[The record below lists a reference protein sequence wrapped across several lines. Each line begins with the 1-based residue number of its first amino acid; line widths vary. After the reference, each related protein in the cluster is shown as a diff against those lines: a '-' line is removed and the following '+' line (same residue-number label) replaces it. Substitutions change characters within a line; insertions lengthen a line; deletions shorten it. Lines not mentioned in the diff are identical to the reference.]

1 MSPYRAVIGLA
12 GHVDHGKT
20 LLIQALTGI
29 ITARAHE
36 QAIGMTQDL
45 GFAHF
50 DDGQGNTIGVI
61 DVPGHERYV
70 RNMVAGLWSL
80 DLVLLVIAADEGWM
94 PMTGDHLRLLKAMGV
109 PRLLVCINKCD
120 LVSQEELALLEE
132 ALLERVMDES
142 GMVPD
147 IVSVSAKRGDNIAV
161 LHAAIVQQL
170 ADVAGEQTARER
182 QDPRRYREEAP
193 PRLYVDRVF
202 TASGTGTVLTGTLQ
216 QGRLRV
222 GDKLRLYPA
231 GREVQIRSLQAYHQ
245 QVDEIG
251 AVCRVAVG
259 LKKVPHKEVARGH
272 CLASPA
278 GNFLAVTHL
287 IVRLESASQEQHS
300 QSLRNAEV
308 EVALGSWHGRARFVP
323 IKEVPMKEAP
333 IQEMPIKETRLA
345 RLIFASPV
353 PCFFGQPLA
362 IIRHGSSE
370 LLHGAR
376 ILWCGDI
383 HPAKRKVL
391 HALLCELPGDLAG
404 FNPATLRLGLD
415 GYALASHFTEPP
427 PATVQ
432 EGDWLL
438 NSAWLMDTRTA
449 LLATLAQQPQSAA
462 ELATRLRI
470 ALPVVQRL
478 LQRLKEEQ
486 QIRLH
491 HDKWQLGSGESED
504 ELGEEALLVLK
515 LVRDQGKEGY
525 EPGKLGPG
533 GVAIDPV
540 LQLTLPQGLRQ
551 KGALQKQLRNL
562 ARLTYLV
569 QLEGPIY
576 YDAELYDH
584 MVQAVLAGQQ
594 VGDLIDMGA
603 FKAITG
609 LSRKYAIP
617 FCLRM
622 EMDGWLRR
630 EENDRRVLRL
640 PAAQLAG
647 TQFADNEAV

>member
-1 MSPYRAVIGLA
+1 MTPYRAVIGLA

-20 LLIQALTGI
+20 LLIKTLTGI
-29 ITARAHE
+29 TTARTHE

-61 DVPGHERYV
+61 DVPGHERYI

-120 LVSQEELALLEE
+120 LVSPDELLLLEE
-132 ALLERVMDES
+132 SLLERVMDES

-147 IVSVSAKRGDNIAV
+147 ILSVSAKTGENMAA
-161 LHAAIVQQL
+161 LHAAIVHQL
-170 ADVAGEQTARER
+170 ADLPASQAARE
-182 QDPRRYREEAP
+182 QCA

-202 TASGTGTVLTGTLQ
+202 TANGTGTVLTGTLQ
-216 QGRLRV
+216 QGCLKV

-231 GREVQIRSLQAYHQ
+231 DREVQVRSLQAYHQ
-245 QVDEIG
+245 SVEEIG

-272 CLASPA
+272 CLTSTVGQCEAA
-278 GNFLAVTHL
+278 THL
-287 IVRLESASQEQHS
+287 IVRLNAESLSS
-300 QSLRNAEV
+300 KTLRTQEV

-323 IKEVPMKEAP
+323 IKD
-333 IQEMPIKETRLA
+333 TRLA
-345 RLIFASPV
+345 RLIFTSPI

-376 ILWCGDI
+376 IVWCGDI
-383 HPAKRKVL
+383 HPARRKAL
-391 HALLCELPGDLAG
+391 HTLLGELPDDLEHY
-404 FNPATLRLGLD
+404 NPATLQLGLN
-415 GYALASHFTEPP
+415 GYVLASRFDQRPEQVCPL
-427 PATVQ
+427 
-432 EGDWLL
+432 GDWLL
-438 NSAWLMDTRTA
+438 DNHWLAQSRDQ
-449 LLATLAQQPQSAA
+449 LLTTLASEPLSAA
-462 ELATRLRI
+462 ELATRFGI
-470 ALPVVQRL
+470 ALPVTQAL
-478 LQRLKEEQ
+478 LQQLKSEQ
-486 QIRLH
+486 LIRLH
-491 HDKWQLGSGESED
+491 HDKWQPGSGESED
-504 ELGEEALLVLK
+504 DLGEEAQLVLK
-515 LVRDQGKEGY
+515 VVRDQGKEGY

-533 GVAIDPV
+533 GVELDPFITRKLPAA
-540 LQLTLPQGLRQ
+540 LQQGLQQ

-562 ARLTYLV
+562 ARLKYLV
-569 QLEGPIY
+569 QLDGPIY
-576 YDAELYDH
+576 YDAALYNQ
-584 MVQAVLAGQQ
+584 MVAAVLAGQQ
-594 VGDLIDMGA
+594 VGDLIDMA
-603 FKAITG
+603 SLKEITG

-622 EMDGWLRR
+622 EMDGWVRR
-630 EENDRRVLRL
+630 EENERRVLRL
-640 PAAQLAG
+640 PQ
-647 TQFADNEAV
+647 TQDDMEPA

>member
-1 MSPYRAVIGLA
+1 MTSYRAVIGLA

-20 LLIQALTGI
+20 LLIKALTGI
-29 ITARAHE
+29 TTARAHE

-61 DVPGHERYV
+61 DVPGHERYI

-120 LVSQEELALLEE
+120 LISPDELLLLEE
-132 ALLERVMDES
+132 SLLERVMDES

-147 IVSVSAKRGDNIAV
+147 IVSVSAKTGANMAA
-161 LHAAIVQQL
+161 LHAAIVRQL
-170 ADVAGEQTARER
+170 GDMAEHHAPREQA
-182 QDPRRYREEAP
+182 A

-202 TASGTGTVLTGTLQ
+202 TANGTGTVLTGTLQ
-216 QGRLRV
+216 QGSLKV

-231 GREVQIRSLQAYHQ
+231 GREVQVRSLQAYHQ
-245 QVDEIG
+245 SVDEIG

-272 CLASPA
+272 CLTSAA
-278 GNFLAVTHL
+278 GQCEAATHL
-287 IVRLESASQEQHS
+287 IVRLNEVGGSIREQ
-300 QSLRNAEV
+300 RNREV

-323 IKEVPMKEAP
+323 IKD
-333 IQEMPIKETRLA
+333 TRLA
-345 RLIFASPV
+345 RLIFASPI

-376 ILWCGDI
+376 IVWCGDI
-383 HPAKRKVL
+383 HPARRKTL
-391 HALLCELPGDLAG
+391 HALLGELPDELEHY
-404 FNPATLRLGLD
+404 NPATLQLGLN
-415 GYALASHFTEPP
+415 GYVLASRFAQRPEQVTPLGE
-427 PATVQ
+427 
-432 EGDWLL
+432 WLL
-438 NSAWLMDTRTA
+438 DSCWLTQSRDQ
-449 LLATLAQQPQSAA
+449 LLATLASEPLSAT
-462 ELATRLRI
+462 ELTTRVGI
-470 ALPVVQRL
+470 ALPVIQAL
-478 LQRLKEEQ
+478 LQQLKSEQ
-486 QIRLH
+486 LVRLH
-491 HDKWQLGSGESED
+491 HDKWQQGSGESED
-504 ELGEEALLVLK
+504 DLGEEALLVLK
-515 LVRDQGKEGY
+515 VVRDQGKEGY

-533 GVAIDPV
+533 GVALDPFITQKLPAA
-540 LQLTLPQGLRQ
+540 LQQGLQQ

-562 ARLTYLV
+562 ARLKYLV
-569 QLEGPIY
+569 QLDGPIY
-576 YDAELYDH
+576 YDAALYNQ
-584 MVQAVLAGQQ
+584 MVAAVLAGQQ
-594 VGDLIDMGA
+594 VGDLIDMA
-603 FKAITG
+603 SFKEITG

-622 EMDGWLRR
+622 EMDGWVRR
-630 EENDRRVLRL
+630 EENERRVLRL
-640 PAAQLAG
+640 PA
-647 TQFADNEAV
+647 TQDEMEPA

>member
-1 MSPYRAVIGLA
+1 MTPYRAVIGLA

-29 ITARAHE
+29 TTARAHE

-61 DVPGHERYV
+61 DVPGHERYI

-120 LVSQEELALLEE
+120 LVTPDELLLQEES
-132 ALLERVMDES
+132 LLERVMDES

-147 IVSVSAKRGDNIAV
+147 IVSVSAKTGENMAA
-161 LHAAIVQQL
+161 LHAAIVRQL
-170 ADVAGEQTARER
+170 GDMAEHHAPREQA
-182 QDPRRYREEAP
+182 A

-202 TASGTGTVLTGTLQ
+202 TANGTGTVLTGTLQ
-216 QGRLRV
+216 QGSLKV
-222 GDKLRLYPA
+222 GDKLHLYPA
-231 GREVQIRSLQAYHQ
+231 DREVQVRSLQAYHQ
-245 QVDEIG
+245 SVEEIS

-272 CLASPA
+272 CLTSATGQCEA
-278 GNFLAVTHL
+278 ATHL
-287 IVRLESASQEQHS
+287 IVRLNAESLSGKA
-300 QSLRNAEV
+300 LRTQEV

-323 IKEVPMKEAP
+323 IKE
-333 IQEMPIKETRLA
+333 TRLA
-345 RLIFASPV
+345 RLIFASPI

-376 ILWCGDI
+376 IVWCGDI
-383 HPAKRKVL
+383 HPARRKAL
-391 HALLCELPGDLAG
+391 HALLGELPDDLERY
-404 FNPATLRLGLD
+404 NPATLQLGLN
-415 GYALASHFTEPP
+415 GYVLASSFDQQPEQVTPL
-427 PATVQ
+427 
-432 EGDWLL
+432 GDWLL
-438 NSAWLMDTRTA
+438 DNHWLTQSRDQ
-449 LLATLAQQPQSAA
+449 LLATLKSEPLSAA
-462 ELATRLRI
+462 ELATRFGI
-470 ALPVVQRL
+470 ALPVTQAL
-478 LQRLKEEQ
+478 LQQLKSEQ
-486 QIRLH
+486 LVRLH
-491 HDKWQLGSGESED
+491 HDKWQPGSGESED
-504 ELGEEALLVLK
+504 DLGEEALLVLK
-515 LVRDQGKEGY
+515 VVRDQGKEGY

-533 GVAIDPV
+533 GVELDPFITRKLPAA
-540 LQLTLPQGLRQ
+540 LQQGLLQ

-562 ARLTYLV
+562 ARLKYLV
-569 QLEGPIY
+569 QLDGPIY
-576 YDAELYDH
+576 YDAALYNQ
-584 MVQAVLAGQQ
+584 MVAAVLAGQQ
-594 VGDLIDMGA
+594 VGDLIDMA
-603 FKAITG
+603 SFKEITG

-622 EMDGWLRR
+622 EMDGWVRR
-630 EENDRRVLRL
+630 EENERRVLRL
-640 PAAQLAG
+640 PA
-647 TQFADNEAV
+647 TQDEMEPA

>member
-1 MSPYRAVIGLA
+1 MTPYRAVIGLA

-29 ITARAHE
+29 TTARAHE

-61 DVPGHERYV
+61 DVPGHERYI

-120 LVSQEELALLEE
+120 LVEPDERALLEE
-132 ALLERVMDES
+132 SLLERVMDES

-147 IVSVSAKRGDNIAV
+147 IVSVSAKTGANMAA
-161 LHAAIVQQL
+161 LHAAIVRQL
-170 ADVAGEQTARER
+170 ADLPASQAARE
-182 QDPRRYREEAP
+182 QGAPRRSREEAP

-202 TASGTGTVLTGTLQ
+202 TANGTGAVLTGTLQ
-216 QGRLRV
+216 QGSLKV

-231 GREVQIRSLQAYHQ
+231 DREVQVRSLQAYHQ
-245 QVDEIG
+245 SLDEIG

-259 LKKVPHKEVARGH
+259 LKKVPHKEVARGY
-272 CLASPA
+272 CLTSAA
-278 GNFLAVTHL
+278 GQCEAATHL
-287 IVRLESASQEQHS
+287 IVRLNAESLSGKA
-300 QSLRNAEV
+300 LRTQEV

-323 IKEVPMKEAP
+323 IKDT
-333 IQEMPIKETRLA
+333 QLA
-345 RLIFASPV
+345 RLIFATPI

-376 ILWCGDI
+376 IVWCGDI
-383 HPAKRKVL
+383 HPARRKAL
-391 HALLCELPGDLAG
+391 HALLGELPDVLAG
-404 FNPATLRLGLD
+404 YNPAALQLGLN
-415 GYALASHFTEPP
+415 GYVAAGRFDALPDHVTPL
-427 PATVQ
+427 
-432 EGDWLL
+432 GDWLL
-438 NSAWLMDTRTA
+438 DNHWLAQSRERM
-449 LLATLAQQPQSAA
+449 LATLASEPLSAA
-462 ELATRLRI
+462 ELATRFGI
-470 ALPVVQRL
+470 ALPVTHAL
-478 LQRLKEEQ
+478 LQQLKGEQ
-486 QIRLH
+486 LVRLH
-491 HDKWQLGSGESED
+491 HDKWQPGSGESED
-504 ELGEEALLVLK
+504 DLGEEAQLVLK

-533 GVAIDPV
+533 GVELDPFITRKLPAA
-540 LQLTLPQGLRQ
+540 LQQGLQQ

-562 ARLTYLV
+562 ARLKYLV
-569 QLEGPIY
+569 QLDGPIY
-576 YDAELYDH
+576 YDAVLYNQ
-584 MVQAVLAGQQ
+584 MVAAVLAGQQ
-594 VGDLIDMGA
+594 VGDLIDMA
-603 FKAITG
+603 SLKEITG

-622 EMDGWLRR
+622 EMDGWVRR
-630 EENDRRVLRL
+630 EENERRVLRL
-640 PAAQLAG
+640 PERQDALQAKLA
-647 TQFADNEAV
+647 

>member
-1 MSPYRAVIGLA
+1 MTSYRAVIGLA

-20 LLIQALTGI
+20 QLIKALTGI
-29 ITARAHE
+29 TTARAHE

-61 DVPGHERYV
+61 DVPGHERYI

-94 PMTGDHLRLLKAMGV
+94 PMTGEHLRLLKAMGV
-109 PRLLVCINKCD
+109 PRLVVCINKCD
-120 LVSQEELALLEE
+120 LVSTDELVLLEE
-132 ALLERVMDES
+132 HLLERVMDES

-147 IVSVSAKRGDNIAV
+147 IVSVSAKTGANMAA
-161 LHAAIVQQL
+161 LHAAILRQL
-170 ADVAGEQTARER
+170 ADLPTSHAALEQGA
-182 QDPRRYREEAP
+182 PRRDREEAP

-216 QGRLRV
+216 QGSLKV
-222 GDKLRLYPA
+222 GEKLLLQPA

-245 QVDEIG
+245 SVDEIS

-272 CLASPA
+272 CLTRADGQCEVA
-278 GNFLAVTHL
+278 THL
-287 IVRLESASQEQHS
+287 IVRLSEVGDSIRE
-300 QSLRNAEV
+300 LRSPLHNKEV

-323 IKEVPMKEAP
+323 IKD
-333 IQEMPIKETRLA
+333 TRLA
-345 RLIFASPV
+345 RLIFTSPI

-376 ILWCGDI
+376 IVWCGDI
-383 HPAKRKVL
+383 HPARRKTL
-391 HALLCELPGDLAG
+391 HALLGNLPDDLTDYHSANLELGLNGYVAASRFGALATELPAHLVQLGDWILER
-404 FNPATLRLGLD
+404 TWLTQRRDELLGT
-415 GYALASHFTEPP
+415 LASEP
-427 PATVQ
+427 
-432 EGDWLL
+432 L
-438 NSAWLMDTRTA
+438 
-449 LLATLAQQPQSAA
+449 SAA
-462 ELATRLRI
+462 ELAARLGI
-470 ALPVVQRL
+470 AQPVLQVLL
-478 LQRLKEEQ
+478 LQLKTGQ
-486 QIRLH
+486 LVRLH
-491 HDKWQLGSGESED
+491 HDKWQPGNGESED
-504 ELGEEALLVLK
+504 DLEEEAQLVLK

-533 GVAIDPV
+533 GVTVDPLLSLPASLRQR
-540 LQLTLPQGLRQ
+540 LQQ

-562 ARLTYLV
+562 ARLKYLV

-576 YDAELYDH
+576 YDAALYNQ
-584 MVQAVLAGQQ
+584 MVETVLACQQ
-594 VGDLIDMGA
+594 VGDLIDMA
-603 FKAITG
+603 SLKQVTG

-622 EMDGWLRR
+622 EMDGWVRR
-630 EENDRRVLRL
+630 EENDRRVLRM
-640 PAAQLAG
+640 PARAHEVPA
-647 TQFADNEAV
+647 

>member
-1 MSPYRAVIGLA
+1 MPPYRAVIGLA

-20 LLIQALTGI
+20 LLIKALTGI
-29 ITARAHE
+29 TTARAHE

-61 DVPGHERYV
+61 DVPGHERYI

-120 LVSQEELALLEE
+120 LVSPDELLLLEE
-132 ALLERVMDES
+132 SLLERVMDES

-147 IVSVSAKRGDNIAV
+147 IVSVSAKTGANMAA
-161 LHAAIVQQL
+161 LHAAIVRQL
-170 ADVAGEQTARER
+170 ADLPASQAARE
-182 QDPRRYREEAP
+182 QGAPRRSCEEAP

-202 TASGTGTVLTGTLQ
+202 TANGTGTVLTGTLQ
-216 QGRLRV
+216 QGCLKV

-231 GREVQIRSLQAYHQ
+231 DREVQVRSLQAYHQ
-245 QVDEIG
+245 SVEEIG

-272 CLASPA
+272 CLTSATGQCEA
-278 GNFLAVTHL
+278 ATHL
-287 IVRLESASQEQHS
+287 IVRLNAESLSS
-300 QSLRNAEV
+300 KTLRPSLHNKEV

-323 IKEVPMKEAP
+323 IKD
-333 IQEMPIKETRLA
+333 TRLA
-345 RLIFASPV
+345 RLIFTSPI

-376 ILWCGDI
+376 IVWCGDI
-383 HPAKRKVL
+383 HPARRKAL
-391 HALLCELPGDLAG
+391 HTLLGELPDDLERY
-404 FNPATLRLGLD
+404 NPAALQLGLN
-415 GYALASHFTEPP
+415 GYVQASRFDQRPEQVTPLGE
-427 PATVQ
+427 
-432 EGDWLL
+432 WLL
-438 NSAWLMDTRTA
+438 DNCWLAQSRDQ
-449 LLATLAQQPQSAA
+449 LLATLKSEPLSAA
-462 ELATRLRI
+462 ELATRFDI
-470 ALPVVQRL
+470 ALPVIQAL
-478 LQRLKEEQ
+478 LQQLKSEQ
-486 QIRLH
+486 LVRLH
-491 HDKWQLGSGESED
+491 HDKWQPGSGESED
-504 ELGEEALLVLK
+504 DLGEEAQLVLK
-515 LVRDQGKEGY
+515 VVRDQGKEGY

-533 GVAIDPV
+533 GVELDPFITRKLPAA
-540 LQLTLPQGLRQ
+540 LQQGLQQ

-562 ARLTYLV
+562 ARLKYLV
-569 QLEGPIY
+569 QLDGPIY
-576 YDAELYDH
+576 YDAELYNQ
-584 MVQAVLAGQQ
+584 MVAAVLAGQQ
-594 VGDLIDMGA
+594 VGDLIDMA
-603 FKAITG
+603 SLKEITG

-622 EMDGWLRR
+622 EMDGWVRR
-630 EENDRRVLRL
+630 EENERRVLRL
-640 PAAQLAG
+640 PT
-647 TQFADNEAV
+647 TQDEMEPV

>member
-1 MSPYRAVIGLA
+1 MTSYRAVIGLA

-20 LLIQALTGI
+20 LLIKALTGI
-29 ITARAHE
+29 TTARAHE

-61 DVPGHERYV
+61 DVPGHERYI

-120 LVSQEELALLEE
+120 LVSPDELLLLEE
-132 ALLERVMDES
+132 SLLERVMDES

-147 IVSVSAKRGDNIAV
+147 IVSVSAKTGENMAA
-161 LHAAIVQQL
+161 LHAAIVRQL
-170 ADVAGEQTARER
+170 GDMAEHHAPRER
-182 QDPRRYREEAP
+182 AA

-202 TASGTGTVLTGTLQ
+202 TANGTGTVLTGTLQ
-216 QGRLRV
+216 QGSLKV

-231 GREVQIRSLQAYHQ
+231 DREVQVRSLQAYHQ
-245 QVDEIG
+245 SVDEIG

-272 CLASPA
+272 CLTSAA
-278 GNFLAVTHL
+278 GQCEAATHL
-287 IVRLESASQEQHS
+287 IVRLCEVGGSIREQ
-300 QSLRNAEV
+300 RNREV

-323 IKEVPMKEAP
+323 IKN
-333 IQEMPIKETRLA
+333 TRLA
-345 RLIFASPV
+345 RLIFASPI

-376 ILWCGDI
+376 IVWCGDI
-383 HPAKRKVL
+383 HPARRKAL
-391 HALLCELPGDLAG
+391 HALLGELPDDLERY
-404 FNPATLRLGLD
+404 NPATLQLGLN
-415 GYALASHFTEPP
+415 GYVQASRFDQRPEQVTPLGE
-427 PATVQ
+427 
-432 EGDWLL
+432 WLL
-438 NSAWLMDTRTA
+438 DSCWLAQSRDQ
-449 LLATLAQQPQSAA
+449 LLATLASEPLSAA
-462 ELATRLRI
+462 ELATRFGI
-470 ALPVVQRL
+470 ALPVTQAL
-478 LQRLKEEQ
+478 LQQLKSEQ
-486 QIRLH
+486 LVRLH
-491 HDKWQLGSGESED
+491 HEKWQPGSGESED
-504 ELGEEALLVLK
+504 DLGEEAQLVLK
-515 LVRDQGKEGY
+515 VVRDQGKEGY

-533 GVAIDPV
+533 GVALDPFITRQLPAA
-540 LQLTLPQGLRQ
+540 LQQGLQQ

-562 ARLTYLV
+562 ARLKYLV
-569 QLEGPIY
+569 QLDGPIY
-576 YDAELYDH
+576 YDAALYNQ
-584 MVQAVLAGQQ
+584 MVAAVLAGQQ
-594 VGDLIDMGA
+594 VGDLIDMA
-603 FKAITG
+603 SLKEITG

-622 EMDGWLRR
+622 EMDGWVRR
-630 EENDRRVLRL
+630 EENERRVLRL
-640 PAAQLAG
+640 PA
-647 TQFADNEAV
+647 TQDEMEPA

>member
-1 MSPYRAVIGLA
+1 MTPYRAVIGLA

-20 LLIQALTGI
+20 LLIKTLTGI
-29 ITARAHE
+29 TTARAHE

-61 DVPGHERYV
+61 DVPGHERYI

-120 LVSQEELALLEE
+120 LVSPEELVLLEE
-132 ALLERVMDES
+132 SLLERVMDES

-147 IVSVSAKRGDNIAV
+147 IVSVSAKTGENMAA
-161 LHAAIVQQL
+161 LHAAIVRQL
-170 ADVAGEQTARER
+170 ADLPASHAARE
-182 QDPRRYREEAP
+182 QSA

-202 TASGTGTVLTGTLQ
+202 TANGTGTVLTGTLQ
-216 QGRLRV
+216 QGSLKV

-231 GREVQIRSLQAYHQ
+231 DREVQVRSLQAYHQ
-245 QVDEIG
+245 SVDEIG

-272 CLASPA
+272 CLTSTVGQCEAA
-278 GNFLAVTHL
+278 THL
-287 IVRLESASQEQHS
+287 IVRL
-300 QSLRNAEV
+300 NAESLSGKALRTQEI

-323 IKEVPMKEAP
+323 IKD
-333 IQEMPIKETRLA
+333 TRLA
-345 RLIFASPV
+345 RLIFASPI

-376 ILWCGDI
+376 IVWCGDI
-383 HPAKRKVL
+383 HPARRKAL
-391 HALLCELPGDLAG
+391 HALLGELPDELEHY
-404 FNPATLRLGLD
+404 NPATLQLGLN
-415 GYALASHFTEPP
+415 GYVLASRFDQRPEQVTPLGE
-427 PATVQ
+427 
-432 EGDWLL
+432 WLL
-438 NSAWLMDTRTA
+438 DNCWLTQSRDQ
-449 LLATLAQQPQSAA
+449 LLATLQSEPLSAV
-462 ELATRLRI
+462 ELATRVGI
-470 ALPVVQRL
+470 ALPVIQAL
-478 LQRLKEEQ
+478 LQQLKSEQ
-486 QIRLH
+486 HIRLH
-491 HDKWQLGSGESED
+491 HDKWQPGSGESED
-504 ELGEEALLVLK
+504 DLGEEAQLVLK
-515 LVRDQGKEGY
+515 VVRDQGKEGY

-533 GVAIDPV
+533 GVELDPFITRKLPAA
-540 LQLTLPQGLRQ
+540 LQQGLLQ

-562 ARLTYLV
+562 ARLKYLV
-569 QLEGPIY
+569 QLDGSIY
-576 YDAELYDH
+576 YDAELYNQ
-584 MVQAVLAGQQ
+584 MVAAVLAGQQ
-594 VGDLIDMGA
+594 VGDLIDMA
-603 FKAITG
+603 SLKEITG

-622 EMDGWLRR
+622 EMDGWVRR
-630 EENDRRVLRL
+630 EENERRVLRL
-640 PAAQLAG
+640 PQ
-647 TQFADNEAV
+647 TQDEMEPA

>member
-1 MSPYRAVIGLA
+1 MTPYRAVIGLA

-20 LLIQALTGI
+20 LLIKALTGI
-29 ITARAHE
+29 TTARAHE

-61 DVPGHERYV
+61 DVPGHERYI

-120 LVSQEELALLEE
+120 LVSPDELLLLEE
-132 ALLERVMDES
+132 SLLERVMDES

-147 IVSVSAKRGDNIAV
+147 IVSVSAKTGANMAA
-161 LHAAIVQQL
+161 LHTAIVRQL
-170 ADVAGEQTARER
+170 GDMAEHHVPREQAS
-182 QDPRRYREEAP
+182 

-202 TASGTGTVLTGTLQ
+202 TANGTGTVLTGTLQ
-216 QGRLRV
+216 QGSLKV

-231 GREVQIRSLQAYHQ
+231 DREVQVRSLQAYHQ
-245 QVDEIG
+245 SVDEIG

-272 CLASPA
+272 CLTSTVGQCEAA
-278 GNFLAVTHL
+278 THL
-287 IVRLESASQEQHS
+287 IVRLNAEILSGKA
-300 QSLRNAEV
+300 LRMQEV

-323 IKEVPMKEAP
+323 IKDS
-333 IQEMPIKETRLA
+333 RLA
-345 RLIFASPV
+345 RLIFASPI

-376 ILWCGDI
+376 IVWCGDI
-383 HPAKRKVL
+383 HPARRKAL
-391 HALLCELPGDLAG
+391 HTLLGELPDDLEHC
-404 FNPATLRLGLD
+404 NPATLQLGLN
-415 GYALASHFTEPP
+415 GYVLASRFDQRPEQVTPLGE
-427 PATVQ
+427 
-432 EGDWLL
+432 WLL
-438 NSAWLMDTRTA
+438 DNYWLAQSRGQ
-449 LLATLAQQPQSAA
+449 LLATLASEPLSAA
-462 ELATRLRI
+462 ELATRFGI
-470 ALPVVQRL
+470 ALPVTQAL
-478 LQRLKEEQ
+478 LQQLKSEQ
-486 QIRLH
+486 LIRLH
-491 HDKWQLGSGESED
+491 HDKWQQGSGESED
-504 ELGEEALLVLK
+504 DLGEEAQLVLK
-515 LVRDQGKEGY
+515 VVRDQGKEGY

-533 GVAIDPV
+533 GVELDPFITRKLPAA
-540 LQLTLPQGLRQ
+540 LQQGLQQ

-562 ARLTYLV
+562 ARLKYLV
-569 QLEGPIY
+569 QLDGPIY
-576 YDAELYDH
+576 YDAELYNQ
-584 MVQAVLAGQQ
+584 MVAAVLAGQQ
-594 VGDLIDMGA
+594 VGDLIDMA
-603 FKAITG
+603 SLKEITG

-622 EMDGWLRR
+622 EMDGWVRR
-630 EENDRRVLRL
+630 EENERRVLRL
-640 PAAQLAG
+640 PQ
-647 TQFADNEAV
+647 TQDEMEPT

>member
-1 MSPYRAVIGLA
+1 MTPYRAVIGLA

-20 LLIQALTGI
+20 LLIKALTGI
-29 ITARAHE
+29 TTARAHE

-61 DVPGHERYV
+61 DVPGHERYI

-120 LVSQEELALLEE
+120 LVSPDELALLEDS
-132 ALLERVMDES
+132 LLERVMDES

-147 IVSVSAKRGDNIAV
+147 IVSVSAKTGANMAA
-161 LHAAIVQQL
+161 LHAAIVRQL
-170 ADVAGEQTARER
+170 GDMAEHHALREQA
-182 QDPRRYREEAP
+182 A

-202 TASGTGTVLTGTLQ
+202 TANGTGTVLTGTLQ
-216 QGRLRV
+216 QGSLKV

-231 GREVQIRSLQAYHQ
+231 DREVQVRSLQAYHQ
-245 QVDEIG
+245 SVDEIG

-272 CLASPA
+272 CLTSAA
-278 GNFLAVTHL
+278 GQCEAATHL
-287 IVRLESASQEQHS
+287 IVRLNAESLSAKA
-300 QSLRNAEV
+300 LRTQEV

-323 IKEVPMKEAP
+323 IKDTQLV
-333 IQEMPIKETRLA
+333 
-345 RLIFASPV
+345 RLIFTSPI

-376 ILWCGDI
+376 IVWCGDI
-383 HPAKRKVL
+383 HPARRKAL
-391 HALLCELPGDLAG
+391 HALLGELPEELEHY
-404 FNPATLRLGLD
+404 NPATLQLGLN
-415 GYALASHFTEPP
+415 GYVLTSRFDQRPEQVTPL
-427 PATVQ
+427 
-432 EGDWLL
+432 GDWLL
-438 NSAWLMDTRTA
+438 DNHWLAQSRDQ
-449 LLATLAQQPQSAA
+449 LLATLASEPLSAA
-462 ELATRLRI
+462 ELATRFGI
-470 ALPVVQRL
+470 ALPVTQAL
-478 LQRLKEEQ
+478 LQQFKSEQ
-486 QIRLH
+486 LIRLH
-491 HDKWQLGSGESED
+491 HDKWQPGSGESED
-504 ELGEEALLVLK
+504 DLGEEAQLVLK
-515 LVRDQGKEGY
+515 VVRDQGKEGY

-533 GVAIDPV
+533 GVALDPFITRKLPAA
-540 LQLTLPQGLRQ
+540 LQQGLLQ

-562 ARLTYLV
+562 ARLKYLV
-569 QLEGPIY
+569 QLDGPIY
-576 YDAELYDH
+576 YDAALYNQ
-584 MVQAVLAGQQ
+584 MVAAVLAGQQ
-594 VGDLIDMGA
+594 VGDLIDMA
-603 FKAITG
+603 SFKEITG

-622 EMDGWLRR
+622 EMDGWVRR
-630 EENDRRVLRL
+630 EENERRVLRL
-640 PAAQLAG
+640 PA
-647 TQFADNEAV
+647 TQDEMEPA

>member
-1 MSPYRAVIGLA
+1 MTPYRAVIGLA

-20 LLIQALTGI
+20 LLIKALTGI
-29 ITARAHE
+29 TTARAHE

-61 DVPGHERYV
+61 DVPGHERYI

-120 LVSQEELALLEE
+120 LVSPNELALLEE
-132 ALLERVMDES
+132 SLLERVMDES

-147 IVSVSAKRGDNIAV
+147 IVSVSAKTGENMAA
-161 LHAAIVQQL
+161 LHTAIVRQL
-170 ADVAGEQTARER
+170 ADLPASHAARE
-182 QDPRRYREEAP
+182 QSA

-202 TASGTGTVLTGTLQ
+202 TANGTGTVLTGTLQ
-216 QGRLRV
+216 QGCLKV

-231 GREVQIRSLQAYHQ
+231 DREVQVRSLQAYHQ
-245 QVDEIG
+245 SVDEIG

-272 CLASPA
+272 CLTSAA
-278 GNFLAVTHL
+278 GQCEAATHL
-287 IVRLESASQEQHS
+287 IVRLNAESLSGKA
-300 QSLRNAEV
+300 LRTQEV

-323 IKEVPMKEAP
+323 IKE
-333 IQEMPIKETRLA
+333 TRLA
-345 RLIFASPV
+345 RLIFTSPI

-376 ILWCGDI
+376 IVWCGDI
-383 HPAKRKVL
+383 HPTRRKTL
-391 HALLCELPGDLAG
+391 HALLGELPDDLEHY
-404 FNPATLRLGLD
+404 NPAALQLGLN
-415 GYALASHFTEPP
+415 GYVLASRFDQQPEQVTPLGE
-427 PATVQ
+427 
-432 EGDWLL
+432 WLL
-438 NSAWLMDTRTA
+438 DNCWLAQSRDQ
-449 LLATLAQQPQSAA
+449 LLATLASEPLSAA
-462 ELATRLRI
+462 ELATRFGI
-470 ALPVVQRL
+470 ALPVTQAL
-478 LQRLKEEQ
+478 LQQLKSEQ
-486 QIRLH
+486 LIRLH
-491 HDKWQLGSGESED
+491 HDKWQPGSGESED
-504 ELGEEALLVLK
+504 DLGEEAQLVLK
-515 LVRDQGKEGY
+515 VVRDQGKEGY

-533 GVAIDPV
+533 GVELDPFITRKLPAA
-540 LQLTLPQGLRQ
+540 LQQGLQQ

-562 ARLTYLV
+562 ARLKYLV
-569 QLEGPIY
+569 QLDGPIY
-576 YDAELYDH
+576 YDAALYNQ
-584 MVQAVLAGQQ
+584 MVAEVLAGQQ
-594 VGDLIDMGA
+594 VGDLIDMA
-603 FKAITG
+603 SLKEITG

-622 EMDGWLRR
+622 EMDGWVRR
-630 EENDRRVLRL
+630 EENERRVLRL
-640 PAAQLAG
+640 PQ
-647 TQFADNEAV
+647 TQNEMEPT

>member
-1 MSPYRAVIGLA
+1 MTSYRAVIGLA

-20 LLIQALTGI
+20 QLIKALTGI
-29 ITARAHE
+29 TTARAHE

-61 DVPGHERYV
+61 DVPGHERYI

-109 PRLLVCINKCD
+109 PRLVVCINKCD
-120 LVSQEELALLEE
+120 LVSADELALLEE
-132 ALLERVMDES
+132 HLLERVMDES

-147 IVSVSAKRGDNIAV
+147 IVSVSAKTGEHIDA
-161 LHAAIVQQL
+161 LHPAILRQL
-170 ADVAGEQTARER
+170 ADLPASLAAH
-182 QDPRRYREEAP
+182 DKDA

-216 QGRLRV
+216 QGCLKV
-222 GDKLRLYPA
+222 GEKLLLQPA

-245 QVDEIG
+245 SVDEIG

-272 CLASPA
+272 CLTRADDQCEA
-278 GNFLAVTHL
+278 ATHL
-287 IVRLESASQEQHS
+287 IVRLSEVGGSIREQRSPLH
-300 QSLRNAEV
+300 NKEV

-323 IKEVPMKEAP
+323 IKD
-333 IQEMPIKETRLA
+333 TRLA
-345 RLIFASPV
+345 RLIFTDPI

-383 HPAKRKVL
+383 HPARRKVL
-391 HALLCELPGDLAG
+391 HALLGDLPDDLTDYHPANLELGLNGYVAASRFDALATELPAHL
-404 FNPATLRLGLD
+404 
-415 GYALASHFTEPP
+415 
-427 PATVQ
+427 VQ
-432 EGDWLL
+432 LGDWVLERTWLAQRRDELL
-438 NSAWLMDTRTA
+438 G
-449 LLATLAQQPQSAA
+449 TLANEPLSAA
-462 ELATRLRI
+462 ELAARLGI
-470 ALPVVQRL
+470 ALPVIQVLL
-478 LQRLKEEQ
+478 LQLKTGQ
-486 QIRLH
+486 LVRLH
-491 HDKWQLGSGESED
+491 HDKWQPGSGESED
-504 ELGEEALLVLK
+504 DLEEEAQLVLK

-533 GVAIDPV
+533 GVTVDP
-540 LQLTLPQGLRQ
+540 LLSLPASLRQ
-551 KGALQKQLRNL
+551 RLQQKGTLQKQLRNL
-562 ARLTYLV
+562 ARLKYLV

-576 YDAELYDH
+576 YDAALYNQ
-584 MVQAVLAGQQ
+584 MVETVLADQQ
-594 VGDLIDMGA
+594 VGDLIDMA
-603 FKAITG
+603 SLKQVTG

-622 EMDGWLRR
+622 EMDGWVRR
-630 EENDRRVLRL
+630 EENDRRVLRM
-640 PAAQLAG
+640 PARAHEVPA
-647 TQFADNEAV
+647 

>member
-1 MSPYRAVIGLA
+1 MTPYRAVIGLA

-20 LLIQALTGI
+20 LLIKALTGI
-29 ITARAHE
+29 TTARAHE

-61 DVPGHERYV
+61 DVPGHERYI

-120 LVSQEELALLEE
+120 LVSPDELLLLEE
-132 ALLERVMDES
+132 SLLERVMDES

-147 IVSVSAKRGDNIAV
+147 IVSVSAKTSANMAA
-161 LHAAIVQQL
+161 LHAAIVRQL
-170 ADVAGEQTARER
+170 AELPASHAARE
-182 QDPRRYREEAP
+182 QGA

-202 TASGTGTVLTGTLQ
+202 TANGTGTVLTGTLQ
-216 QGRLRV
+216 QGRLKV

-231 GREVQIRSLQAYHQ
+231 AREVQVRSLQAYHQ
-245 QVDEIG
+245 SVDEIG

-272 CLASPA
+272 CLTSTVGQCEAA
-278 GNFLAVTHL
+278 THL
-287 IVRLESASQEQHS
+287 IVRLNAESLSS
-300 QSLRNAEV
+300 KTLRPSLHNKEV

-323 IKEVPMKEAP
+323 IKD
-333 IQEMPIKETRLA
+333 TRLA
-345 RLIFASPV
+345 RLIFTSPI

-376 ILWCGDI
+376 IVWCGDI
-383 HPAKRKVL
+383 HPARRKAL
-391 HALLCELPGDLAG
+391 HTLLGELPDELEHY
-404 FNPATLRLGLD
+404 NPATLQLGLN
-415 GYALASHFTEPP
+415 GYVLASRFDQRPELVTPLGE
-427 PATVQ
+427 
-432 EGDWLL
+432 WLL
-438 NSAWLMDTRTA
+438 DNCWLAQSRDQ
-449 LLATLAQQPQSAA
+449 LLATLASEPLSAA
-462 ELATRLRI
+462 ELATRFGI
-470 ALPVVQRL
+470 SLPVTQAL
-478 LQRLKEEQ
+478 LQQLKSEQ
-486 QIRLH
+486 LIRLH
-491 HDKWQLGSGESED
+491 HDKWQPGCGESED
-504 ELGEEALLVLK
+504 DLGEEAQLVLK
-515 LVRDQGKEGY
+515 VVRDQGKEGY

-533 GVAIDPV
+533 GVELDPFITRQLPAA
-540 LQLTLPQGLRQ
+540 LQQGLLQ

-562 ARLTYLV
+562 ARLKYLV
-569 QLEGPIY
+569 QLDGPIY
-576 YDAELYDH
+576 YDTELYNQ
-584 MVQAVLAGQQ
+584 MVAAVLAGQQ
-594 VGDLIDMGA
+594 VGDLIDMA
-603 FKAITG
+603 SLKEITG

-622 EMDGWLRR
+622 EMDGWVRR
-630 EENDRRVLRL
+630 EENERRVLRL
-640 PAAQLAG
+640 PQ
-647 TQFADNEAV
+647 TQDEMEPA

>member
-1 MSPYRAVIGLA
+1 MTPYRAVIGLA

-20 LLIQALTGI
+20 LLIKALTGI
-29 ITARAHE
+29 TTARAHE

-61 DVPGHERYV
+61 DVPGHERYI

-120 LVSQEELALLEE
+120 LVSPDELLLLEE
-132 ALLERVMDES
+132 SLLERVMDES

-147 IVSVSAKRGDNIAV
+147 IVSVSAKTSANMAA
-161 LHAAIVQQL
+161 LHAAIVRQL
-170 ADVAGEQTARER
+170 AELPASHAARE
-182 QDPRRYREEAP
+182 QSA

-202 TASGTGTVLTGTLQ
+202 TANGTGTVLTGTLQ
-216 QGRLRV
+216 QGSLKV

-231 GREVQIRSLQAYHQ
+231 DREVQVRSLQAYHQ
-245 QVDEIG
+245 SVDEIG

-272 CLASPA
+272 CLTSAA
-278 GNFLAVTHL
+278 GQCEAATHL
-287 IVRLESASQEQHS
+287 IVRL
-300 QSLRNAEV
+300 NAESLSGKALRTQEI

-323 IKEVPMKEAP
+323 IKD
-333 IQEMPIKETRLA
+333 TRLA
-345 RLIFASPV
+345 RLIFTSPI

-376 ILWCGDI
+376 IVWCGDI
-383 HPAKRKVL
+383 HPARRKAL
-391 HALLCELPGDLAG
+391 HTLLGELPDELEHY
-404 FNPATLRLGLD
+404 NPATLQLGLI
-415 GYALASHFTEPP
+415 GYVLASRFDERPEQVTPLGE
-427 PATVQ
+427 
-432 EGDWLL
+432 WLL
-438 NSAWLMDTRTA
+438 DNCWLAQNRDQ
-449 LLATLAQQPQSAA
+449 LLATLASEPLSAA
-462 ELATRLRI
+462 ELATRFGI
-470 ALPVVQRL
+470 ALPVTQAL
-478 LQRLKEEQ
+478 LQQLKSEQ
-486 QIRLH
+486 LVRLH
-491 HDKWQLGSGESED
+491 HDKWQQGSGESED
-504 ELGEEALLVLK
+504 DLGEEAQLVLK
-515 LVRDQGKEGY
+515 VVRDQGKEGY

-533 GVAIDPV
+533 GVELDPFITRKLPAA
-540 LQLTLPQGLRQ
+540 LQQGLLQ

-562 ARLTYLV
+562 ARLKYLV
-569 QLEGPIY
+569 QLDGPIY
-576 YDAELYDH
+576 YDAELYNQ
-584 MVQAVLAGQQ
+584 MVAAVMAGQQ
-594 VGDLIDMGA
+594 VGDLIDMA
-603 FKAITG
+603 SLKEITG

-622 EMDGWLRR
+622 EMDGWVRR
-630 EENDRRVLRL
+630 EENERRVLRL
-640 PAAQLAG
+640 PQ
-647 TQFADNEAV
+647 TQDEMEPA

>member
-1 MSPYRAVIGLA
+1 MTSYRAVIGLA

-20 LLIQALTGI
+20 QLIKALTGI
-29 ITARAHE
+29 TTARAHE

-61 DVPGHERYV
+61 DVPGHERYI

-94 PMTGDHLRLLKAMGV
+94 PMTGEHLRLLKAMGV
-109 PRLLVCINKCD
+109 PRLVVCINKCD
-120 LVSQEELALLEE
+120 LVSADELALLEE
-132 ALLERVMDES
+132 HLLERVMDES

-147 IVSVSAKRGDNIAV
+147 IVSVSAKTGANMAA
-161 LHAAIVQQL
+161 LHAAILRQL
-170 ADVAGEQTARER
+170 ADLPASHAAHD
-182 QDPRRYREEAP
+182 QDA

-216 QGRLRV
+216 QGSLKV
-222 GDKLRLYPA
+222 GEKLLLQPA

-272 CLASPA
+272 CLTRADGQCEA
-278 GNFLAVTHL
+278 ATHL
-287 IVRLESASQEQHS
+287 IVRLAEVGTGIREQRSPLH
-300 QSLRNAEV
+300 NKEV

-323 IKEVPMKEAP
+323 IKD
-333 IQEMPIKETRLA
+333 TRLA
-345 RLIFASPV
+345 RLIFNDPI

-370 LLHGAR
+370 LLHGGR

-383 HPAKRKVL
+383 HPARRKAL
-391 HALLCELPGDLAG
+391 HALLGNLPDDLTDYH
-404 FNPATLRLGLD
+404 PANLELGLN
-415 GYALASHFTEPP
+415 GYVAASRFRTLPVDLPAHLVQLGDWVLERTWLAQRSDELLGTLASEP
-427 PATVQ
+427 
-432 EGDWLL
+432 L
-438 NSAWLMDTRTA
+438 
-449 LLATLAQQPQSAA
+449 SAA
-462 ELATRLRI
+462 ELATRLGI
-470 ALPVVQRL
+470 AQSVIQAL
-478 LQRLKEEQ
+478 LEQLKTGQ
-486 QIRLH
+486 LVRLH
-491 HDKWQLGSGESED
+491 HDKWQPGNGESED
-504 ELGEEALLVLK
+504 DLEEEAQLVLK

-533 GVAIDPV
+533 GVTVDPLLSLPASLRQR
-540 LQLTLPQGLRQ
+540 LQQ

-562 ARLTYLV
+562 ARLKYLV

-576 YDAELYDH
+576 YDAALYNQ
-584 MVQAVLAGQQ
+584 MVETVLAGQQ
-594 VGDLIDMGA
+594 VGDLIDMA
-603 FKAITG
+603 SLKQVTG

-622 EMDGWLRR
+622 EMDGWVRR
-630 EENDRRVLRL
+630 EENDRRVLRM
-640 PAAQLAG
+640 PARAHEVPA
-647 TQFADNEAV
+647 

>member
-1 MSPYRAVIGLA
+1 MTSYRAVIGLA

-20 LLIQALTGI
+20 LLIKALTGI
-29 ITARAHE
+29 TTARAHE

-61 DVPGHERYV
+61 DVPGHERYI

-120 LVSQEELALLEE
+120 LVSPDELELLEE
-132 ALLERVMDES
+132 SLLERVMDES

-147 IVSVSAKRGDNIAV
+147 IVSVSAKTGEKMAA
-161 LHAAIVQQL
+161 LHTAIGRQL
-170 ADVAGEQTARER
+170 ADLPASHAARE
-182 QDPRRYREEAP
+182 QSA

-202 TASGTGTVLTGTLQ
+202 TANGTGTVLTGTLQ
-216 QGRLRV
+216 QGSLKV

-231 GREVQIRSLQAYHQ
+231 DREVQVRSLQAYHQ
-245 QVDEIG
+245 SVDEIG

-272 CLASPA
+272 CLTSAA
-278 GNFLAVTHL
+278 GQCEAATHL
-287 IVRLESASQEQHS
+287 IVRLNAESLSGKA
-300 QSLRNAEV
+300 LRTQEV

-323 IKEVPMKEAP
+323 IKD
-333 IQEMPIKETRLA
+333 TRLA
-345 RLIFASPV
+345 RLIFTSPI

-376 ILWCGDI
+376 IVWCGDI
-383 HPAKRKVL
+383 HPARRKAL
-391 HALLCELPGDLAG
+391 HTLLGELPDDLDRY
-404 FNPATLRLGLD
+404 NPATLQLGLN
-415 GYALASHFTEPP
+415 GYVLASRFDQQPEQVTPLGE
-427 PATVQ
+427 
-432 EGDWLL
+432 WLL
-438 NSAWLMDTRTA
+438 DNCWLAQSRDQ
-449 LLATLAQQPQSAA
+449 LLATLASEPLSAA
-462 ELATRLRI
+462 ELATRFGI
-470 ALPVVQRL
+470 ALPVTQAL
-478 LQRLKEEQ
+478 LQQLKSEQ
-486 QIRLH
+486 LVRLH
-491 HDKWQLGSGESED
+491 HDKWQPGSGESED
-504 ELGEEALLVLK
+504 DLGEEAQLVLK
-515 LVRDQGKEGY
+515 VVRDQGKEGY

-533 GVAIDPV
+533 GVELDPFITRQLPAA
-540 LQLTLPQGLRQ
+540 LQQGLLQ

-562 ARLTYLV
+562 ARLKYLV
-569 QLEGPIY
+569 QLDGPIY
-576 YDAELYDH
+576 YDAALYNQ
-584 MVQAVLAGQQ
+584 MVAAVLAGQQ
-594 VGDLIDMGA
+594 VGDLIDMA
-603 FKAITG
+603 SLKEITG

-622 EMDGWLRR
+622 EMDGWVRR
-630 EENDRRVLRL
+630 EENERRVLRL
-640 PAAQLAG
+640 PA
-647 TQFADNEAV
+647 TQDEMEPA

>member
-1 MSPYRAVIGLA
+1 MTPYRAVIGLA

-20 LLIQALTGI
+20 QLIKALTGI
-29 ITARAHE
+29 TTARAHE

-61 DVPGHERYV
+61 DVPGHERYI

-120 LVSQEELALLEE
+120 LVSPDELLLLEE
-132 ALLERVMDES
+132 SLLERVMDES

-147 IVSVSAKRGDNIAV
+147 IVSVSAKTGENMAA
-161 LHAAIVQQL
+161 LHAAIVRQL
-170 ADVAGEQTARER
+170 GDMAEHHVPREQA
-182 QDPRRYREEAP
+182 A

-202 TASGTGTVLTGTLQ
+202 TANGTGTVLTGTLQ
-216 QGRLRV
+216 QGSLKV

-231 GREVQIRSLQAYHQ
+231 DREVQVRSLQAYHQ
-245 QVDEIG
+245 SVDEIG

-272 CLASPA
+272 CLTSVA
-278 GNFLAVTHL
+278 GQCEAATHL
-287 IVRLESASQEQHS
+287 IVRLCEVGGSIREQ
-300 QSLRNAEV
+300 RNREV

-323 IKEVPMKEAP
+323 IKD
-333 IQEMPIKETRLA
+333 TRLA
-345 RLIFASPV
+345 RLIFASPI

-376 ILWCGDI
+376 IVWCGDI
-383 HPAKRKVL
+383 HPARRKAL
-391 HALLCELPGDLAG
+391 HTLLGELPDDLEHY
-404 FNPATLRLGLD
+404 NPATLQLGLN
-415 GYALASHFTEPP
+415 GYVLASRFDQRPEQVTPLGE
-427 PATVQ
+427 
-432 EGDWLL
+432 WLL
-438 NSAWLMDTRTA
+438 DNCWLAQSRDQ
-449 LLATLAQQPQSAA
+449 LLATLASEPLSAA
-462 ELATRLRI
+462 ELATRFGI
-470 ALPVVQRL
+470 ALPVTHAL
-478 LQRLKEEQ
+478 LQQLKSEQ
-486 QIRLH
+486 LIRLH
-491 HDKWQLGSGESED
+491 HDKWQPGSGESED
-504 ELGEEALLVLK
+504 DLGEEAQLVLK
-515 LVRDQGKEGY
+515 VVRDQGKEGY

-533 GVAIDPV
+533 GVALDPFITRKLPAA
-540 LQLTLPQGLRQ
+540 LQQGLQQ

-562 ARLTYLV
+562 ARLKYLV
-569 QLEGPIY
+569 QLDGPIY
-576 YDAELYDH
+576 YDAALYNQ
-584 MVQAVLAGQQ
+584 MVAAVLAGQQ
-594 VGDLIDMGA
+594 VGDLIDMA
-603 FKAITG
+603 SLKEITG

-622 EMDGWLRR
+622 EMDGWVRR
-630 EENDRRVLRL
+630 EENERRVLRL
-640 PAAQLAG
+640 PQ
-647 TQFADNEAV
+647 TQDEMEPA